1 MEKNDLFFIREAIG
15 EAKKASALG
24 EVPVGCVLAIDGKI
38 ISRGH
43 NLKESKKN
51 ALLHAEMVAID
62 KAIKKMKTPIL
73 PEATIYVT
81 LEPCLMC
88 TGAIFQT
95 RIKRVV
101 FGAFEPKFGVLGSI
115 LSLQNEER
123 FNHRIEVT
131 AGICRKEI
139 EKMMKDFFRELRNKD

>member
-1 MEKNDLFFIREAIG
+1 MQRWWRLTKP
-15 EAKKASALG
+15 S
-24 EVPVGCVLAIDGKI
+24 
-38 ISRGH
+38 
-43 NLKESKKN
+43 
-51 ALLHAEMVAID
+51 
-62 KAIKKMKTPIL
+62 KMKTPIL

-88 TGAIFQT
+88 AGAIFQT

-139 EKMMKDFFRELRNKD
+139 EK